1 MMNKNLFSDGLG
13 HIDVDAVERM
23 LRIEEELER
32 KRARRRFAW
41 VKPVLIA
48 AALALLLCTV
58 LVIVP
63 FIPKK
68 LDIEYEPVHG
78 PDQSVWVY
86 YVNENGTQKR
96 ERVSLPGGAANVFEA
111 WKHLNT
117 VDDAVEILGYTEQ
130 TEEQMGTTVVPN
142 TLWEYLQH
150 LISPTAGRK
159 TVTVTLSAQITSCD
173 NYDAL
178 IDSLI
183 DTLAKYAGVDTEQVR
198 ILIDG
203 EQIGIVG
210 SLEFWHSLQGGGP
223 VVGVLGSTLE
233 ITVGMTNISDHDI
246 EFTGS
251 WSAFVPDAMLTM
263 RNTCVILHEDF
274 PMTEEYQKYTLVP
287 GQSREMTYTFL
298 IPEQAVCGEY
308 DLVLSFDGQFFT
320 FEKAVQVVGFGYV
333 PTPSVSATEFHEFLL
348 KYGFNTT
355 DPEAFKTAVGTL
367 SYHSGKNLFE
377 IMSPVP
383 TEYEQGY
390 DGEVY
395 GSELF
400 SYEYVRKPDGSCN
413 NYFGGLVLPDDMRL
427 PHGITPGDRLID
439 SLHKMGVDAETA
451 QDIVERAKKLFEGE
465 QLVLGDNFFTL
476 CITRNSYGEY
486 IILYSFTASPVGGG
500 VDPAEYSLELIYS
513 EANMVF
519 EAFCVKAG
527 HGQFSTDAFSAPIT
541 VTPYNLSYVS
551 RELSDGDAQTLLA
564 ILNNDSWRQ
573 DSIEFDCEYQ
583 ITFAGKAYR
592 YSAEAGVFVGNGHFL
607 PLTEEQRRTVNE
619 IITVGNYQ
627 PSFSS
632 VKLTDSN
639 KIVPLPTPVELDII
653 EALNNATWRDGS
665 LELVGMLDFNCN
677 GTFVGYSDGIFFTTG
692 HYWDADNA
700 TKQRTDALLE
710 AIVGL
715 RSGEYD
721 SIIYY
726 ADTYFGHNEAVDEKL
741 NGTFGFSMNI
751 TPQRLEDMWC
761 AHNGQQ
767 TVSMLGDTVDC
778 SKADQGVLVTVNGAY
793 FERITEFDP
802 DFKGGTVILT
812 PYEWEWGPI
821 EVYEDHA
828 QILREIFD
836 RAEFSYRFGDT
847 DAILFESVIEIN
859 GYTIQYIAGWG
870 EARIGNW
877 HATLSEEDRATVA
890 EIIGGYVTVE

>member
-96 ERVSLPGGAANVFEA
+96 ERVSLPGGAANVFQA

-130 TEEQMGTTVVPN
+130 TEEQMGTTVMPN
-142 TLWEYLQH
+142 TLWEYLQQ
-150 LISPTAGRK
+150 LVSPMAERK
-159 TVTVTLSAQITSCD
+159 TVTVTLSAEITSCE
-173 NYDAL
+173 NYDEL

-183 DTLAKYAGVDTEQVR
+183 DTLAKYAGVDPEQVR

-274 PMTEEYQKYTLVP
+274 PMTEEYQKYTLAP

-400 SYEYVRKPDGSCN
+400 SYEYVRKPNGNCN

-527 HGQFSTDAFSAPIT
+527 HGQFSTDAFSAPII
-541 VTPYNLSYVS
+541 VS
-551 RELSDGDAQTLLA
+551 LLDARDVHRELDDEDAQTLIE
-564 ILNNDSWRQ
+564 ILYSGTWMSGEIDVAY
-573 DSIEFDCEYQ
+573 EYRV
-583 ITFAGKAYR
+583 TFAGKVYY
-592 YSAEAGVFVGNGHFL
+592 YSASSGLFMGNGHYL
-607 PLTEEQRRTVNE
+607 QLVEQVGIVND
-619 IITVGNYQ
+619 IIRIGNYQ
-627 PSFSS
+627 PNFGSI
-632 VKLTDSN
+632 KLHEN
-639 KIVPLPTPVELDII
+639 NLLAPLPESVASDII
-653 EALNNATWRDGS
+653 DALNSAEWRDGCMEQVAM
-665 LELVGMLDFNCN
+665 LEFDCD
-677 GTFVGYSDGIFFTTG
+677 GTTVGYSDGTFFTTL
-692 HYWDADNA
+692 HYWYADNA
-700 TKQRTDALLE
+700 TRQRTDALLE

-726 ADTYFGHNEAVDEKL
+726 ADTYFGHSEAVDEKL
-741 NGTFGFSMNI
+741 NGMVSFSMNI
-751 TPQRLEDMWC
+751 NPQPLDDILY
-761 AHNGQQ
+761 AHDNKQM
-767 TVSMLGDTVDC
+767 VSTFGDIVDC
-778 SKADQGVLVTVNGAY
+778 KNAVDMGVLVTVNGAY
-793 FERITEFDP
+793 FERI
-802 DFKGGTVILT
+802 
-812 PYEWEWGPI
+812 
-821 EVYEDHA
+821 
-828 QILREIFD
+828 
-836 RAEFSYRFGDT
+836 S
-847 DAILFESVIEIN
+847 
-859 GYTIQYIAGWG
+859 GY
-870 EARIGNW
+870 
-877 HATLSEEDRATVA
+877 
-890 EIIGGYVTVE
+890 